1 MIKWIRIRRR
11 QFLVGTGLALA
22 QTAMVGRST
31 QAGSS
36 APPPP
41 PAPPVPVPVPP
52 AANTLLPSPGVAPGY
67 IISGRGQSLTNP
79 YFHPLGGPSTTPRP
93 RPPAANGDGVN
104 ENDQG
109 QNQNNQGGNQQ

>member
-1 MIKWIRIRRR
+1 MIKGSYIRRR

-79 YFHPLGGPSTTPRP
+79 YFRPLGGPSNKRLPT
-93 RPPAANGDGVN
+93 PPARSGQG
-104 ENDQG
+104 NDQG
-109 QNQNNQGGNQQ
+109 EDQNDQGENQQ